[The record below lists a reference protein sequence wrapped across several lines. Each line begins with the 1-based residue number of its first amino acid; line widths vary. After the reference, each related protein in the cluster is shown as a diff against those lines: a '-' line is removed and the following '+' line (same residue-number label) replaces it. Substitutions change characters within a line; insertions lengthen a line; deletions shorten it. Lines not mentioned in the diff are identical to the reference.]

1 MKSEKIR
8 KDIHLSEEVLEI
20 LQAAADKESRTVKN
34 YIEKVLINHSGK
46 IKNGLQQ
53 SKV

>member
-8 KDIHLSEEVLEI
+8 KDIHLSEEAIEM
-20 LQAAADKESRTVKN
+20 LQLAADKESRSLKN
-34 YIEKVLINHSGK
+34 YIEKLLVKQADK

-53 SKV
+53 TKV